1 MNTPSAATSPVYRP
15 LGASG
20 LKVPPLW
27 LGTMLFGEQTSE
39 AEAASLLAATRER
52 GLHALDTAD
61 IYTGGESERIVG
73 RLVKAD
79 RERWLIASKAA
90 NPIGSD
96 PNDRGTSRRW
106 LTRAV
111 EASLARL
118 NTDVIDLYYL
128 HRDDATT
135 PVEETVTTMA
145 RLVERGRILY
155 WGLSNFRAW
164 RVATFVETARR
175 LAVPAPV
182 ACQPPYSLVT
192 RGVEAE
198 LLPACAH
205 HGLGVVCYSPL
216 ARGVLSGKY
225 GAGGAAPPAD
235 SRAARS
241 DKRLLQTEWR
251 PESLRLAQEFKALA
265 EARGVSPTPLAI
277 AWVLANRLVSGV
289 IGGPRTLAQWRDYL
303 AALDVKV
310 GPADEAWV
318 DARVPPGH
326 ASTFGYTDPVYPV
339 TGRQPRDG

>member
-1 MNTPSAATSPVYRP
+1 MNTPSATTTPAYRP

-52 GLHALDTAD
+52 GLNALDTAD
-61 IYTGGESERIVG
+61 VYTGGESERIVG

-79 RERWLIASKAA
+79 RERWIIASKAA

-118 NTDVIDLYYL
+118 ATDVIDLYYL
-128 HRDDATT
+128 HRDDETT

-155 WGLSNFRAW
+155 WGLSNFSAW

-175 LAVPAPV
+175 LNVPAPV
-182 ACQPPYSLVT
+182 ACQPPYNLAT

-225 GAGGAAPPAD
+225 GSAGAAPP
-235 SRAARS
+235 
-241 DKRLLQTEWR
+241 
-251 PESLRLAQEFKALA
+251 
-265 EARGVSPTPLAI
+265 
-277 AWVLANRLVSGV
+277 
-289 IGGPRTLAQWRDYL
+289 
-303 AALDVKV
+303 
-310 GPADEAWV
+310 
-318 DARVPPGH
+318 
-326 ASTFGYTDPVYPV
+326 
-339 TGRQPRDG
+339 